1 MNEYGEKHVLTIGD
15 KAVLLSCFISIILVL
30 SVVAFWALNFL
41 FVVSSH
47 SDITFDEI
55 QACFSQYKIEIFI
68 LSIIIASLIT
78 ILCIIGIIKL
88 LFSILQE
95 LVSARKLKIVYSF
108 LSTISNF
115 NSNKLFLD
123 ESSSRSPITDL
134 ICLRKGHFKA
144 IAFDEKQ
151 KVFCLIKDSEY
162 KLITIKDIISFEI
175 VDSGKR
181 NGKHSNLFIHIV
193 INDINN
199 PVFTLCMT
207 DKAISNESD
216 TYMYM
221 MQKGLYWKSL
231 VSVLQQAKV

>member
-115 NSNKLFLD
+115 N
-123 ESSSRSPITDL
+123 
-134 ICLRKGHFKA
+134 
-144 IAFDEKQ
+144 
-151 KVFCLIKDSEY
+151 
-162 KLITIKDIISFEI
+162 
-175 VDSGKR
+175 
-181 NGKHSNLFIHIV
+181 
-193 INDINN
+193 
-199 PVFTLCMT
+199 
-207 DKAISNESD
+207 
-216 TYMYM
+216 
-221 MQKGLYWKSL
+221 
-231 VSVLQQAKV
+231 